1 VAAEYLLLHHAGRKQ
16 GFALCILLVEE
27 LVIQRPSRIAF
38 IGEMLTHGV
47 EEDLIAEEHARLRRF
62 MPLAESHRL
71 GGAHIPRYVQAAVVK
86 EDGAPAF
93 VTKPDLRFFAGE
105 MGRAEECLALCI
117 LIHEVVGDKA
127 IDGLDAVAADI
138 VAADAANMCH
148 AGLLEGDEGVRR
160 SCRHYHRAWVCVL
173 AAGWMRLVIVAIDIV
188 SRGGVAIDLLL

>member
-1 VAAEYLLLHHAGRKQ
+1 MHHAGRKQ
-16 GFALCILLVEE
+16 RFALCILLVEE
-27 LVIQRPSRIAF
+27 LVLRLSSRLAF
-38 IGEMLTHGV
+38 IGEILIYSV
-47 EEDLIAEEHARLRRF
+47 KEDLIVVEYARFRRAIALAEFRRF
-62 MPLAESHRL
+62 
-71 GGAHIPRYVQAAVVK
+71 GGTHIPRYVQAAVVK
-86 EDGAPAF
+86 EDGASAF
-93 VTKPDLRFFAGE
+93 VAKPDFRFFAG
-105 MGRAEECLALCI
+105 GIGQAEECLALCV
-117 LIHEVVGDKA
+117 LVHEVVGDKA